1 MIGYLRA
8 EKDPFR
14 TALAAR
20 LLPDASRVRVTH
32 VGKARGEEFAEQAR
46 THTEDNPRYRWLG
59 ELPRWRV
66 RRLLS
71 RARLL
76 VQSSTM
82 EGGANAVS
90 EALAAGVPVIA
101 SDVPGDVGVLGQ
113 DYPGYYP
120 VGDEEAL
127 ARLLERAEAE
137 AGFCALLKE

>member
-76 VQSSTM
+76 VQSSIM

-101 SDVPGDVGVLGQ
+101 SDVPGNVGVLGQ